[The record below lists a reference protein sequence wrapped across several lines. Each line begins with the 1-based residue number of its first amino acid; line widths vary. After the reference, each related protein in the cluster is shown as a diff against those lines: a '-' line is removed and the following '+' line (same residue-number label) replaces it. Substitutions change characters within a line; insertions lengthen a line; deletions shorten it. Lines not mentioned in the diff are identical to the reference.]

1 MDISLR
7 LKAIASMVEKCNTCA
22 DIGTDHGYIPIHL
35 IDNKICSK
43 VIATD
48 INKEP
53 LNRARENVMRRKYTD
68 KVDFRLGSGLNTID
82 KGEVDIAIIA
92 GMGGNL
98 IKEIIEENIEKF
110 KELKYLI
117 VQPVQNVDVLR
128 KYIYK
133 KGFNI
138 IEEKIC
144 IEENKF
150 YEIIKIKYN
159 DVIIEEDD
167 IFYEISRYLYER
179 CDKDLKE
186 FIKYKIENCEKV
198 CNKIEFNTFKSKERK
213 KQLEE
218 KIIRLKE
225 LIK

>member
-7 LKAIASMVEKCNTCA
+7 LKTIASMVEKCDICA
-22 DIGTDHGYIPIHL
+22 DIGTDHGYIPIYL
-35 IDNKICSK
+35 IENKLCSK

-53 LNRARENVMRRKYTD
+53 LNRAKKNIIRKKFID
-68 KVDFRLGSGLNTID
+68 KIDLRLGSGFNTID
-82 KGEVDIAIIA
+82 NDEVDIAIIA

-98 IKEIIEENIEKF
+98 IKYIIEENIEKF

-117 VQPVQNVDVLR
+117 VQPIQNVEVLR
-128 KYIYK
+128 EYIYR

-144 IEENKF
+144 IEDNKF
-150 YEIIKIKYN
+150 YQIIKIEYN
-159 DVIIEEDD
+159 DVIIEEED

-179 CDKDLKE
+179 KDENLKK
-186 FIKYKIENCEKV
+186 FIKYNIQTYEKVYNKIENSTA
-198 CNKIEFNTFKSKERK
+198 NSKERK
-213 KQLEE
+213 KWLEE

>member
-7 LKAIASMVEKCNTCA
+7 LKAIASMVDKCDVCA
-22 DIGTDHGYIPIHL
+22 DIGTDHGYIPIYL
-35 IDNKICSK
+35 IDNKICNK

-53 LNRARENVMRRKYTD
+53 LNRAKENIIRKKYSNR
-68 KVDFRLGSGLNTID
+68 VDFRLGSGLNTID
-82 KGEVDIAIIA
+82 KGEVCIVIIA

-98 IKEIIEENIEKF
+98 IKEIIEEDIEKF
-110 KELKYLI
+110 KEFKYLI

-128 KYIYK
+128 EYIYK

-144 IEENKF
+144 FEDNKF
-150 YEIIKIKYN
+150 YEIIKIEYN
-159 DVIIEEDD
+159 DVRIEEDSV
-167 IFYEISRYLYER
+167 FYEISKYLYKKE
-179 CDKDLKE
+179 DKDVEE
-186 FIKYKIENCEKV
+186 FIKYKIKNYERV
-198 CNKIEFNTFKSKERK
+198 YNKIECDTINSQKRKE
-213 KQLEE
+213 QLER

>member
-7 LKAIASMVEKCNTCA
+7 LKAIASMVDKCDICA
-22 DIGTDHGYIPIHL
+22 DIGTDHGYIPIYL
-35 IDNKICSK
+35 IENKICSK

-53 LNRARENVMRRKYTD
+53 LNRAKENIMRKKYD
-68 KVDFRLGSGLNTID
+68 DRIDFRLGSGLDTLD
-82 KGEVDIAIIA
+82 KGEVCIAIIA

-98 IKEIIEENIEKF
+98 IKDIIEKDIEKF

-128 KYIYK
+128 EYIYK

-144 IEENKF
+144 FEDNKF
-150 YEIIKIKYN
+150 YEIIKIEYN
-159 DVIIEEDD
+159 DVIIEEDSV
-167 IFYEISRYLYER
+167 FYEISRYLYEKKY
-179 CDKDLKE
+179 KDVEE
-186 FIKYKIENCEKV
+186 FIKYKIKNYERV
-198 CNKIEFNTFKSKERK
+198 YYKIECDTINSQERK
-213 KQLEE
+213 EHLKR